1 MSEIEFWFYLVPSE
15 STVISVSWDCM
26 RLFGVMW
33 FCLALMSVFEAP
45 RPEPKPE
52 PQPEPKPRKLSP
64 RERRRKKRQRFPD
77 GTKRRWRKGQRA
89 PR

>member
-1 MSEIEFWFYLVPSE
+1 MSEIEFWFHLIPSE
-15 STVISVSWDCM
+15 NTLIAVGWDCM
-26 RLFGVMW
+26 RAFGVLW
-33 FCLALMSVFEAP
+33 FCLALLGVFEGA

-52 PQPEPKPRKLSP
+52 PQPEPKRKLSP

-89 PR
+89 P